1 MQEVSGV
8 NYLAVLICGI
18 LAMGLSALW
27 YSPMLLGKI
36 WLVAIEKSEEEQ
48 SENINHIKVY
58 SISFI
63 AQLVIAFVLAKI
75 MSMVGVSTPEEGIR
89 LAFLSWIG
97 FTATTMTINML
108 YEGKTFKQFVVDGGY
123 HLIVFIVYGIIL
135 GAWR

>member
-8 NYLAVLICGI
+8 NYLAVLVCGI

-48 SENINHIKVY
+48 SGNINHIKVY